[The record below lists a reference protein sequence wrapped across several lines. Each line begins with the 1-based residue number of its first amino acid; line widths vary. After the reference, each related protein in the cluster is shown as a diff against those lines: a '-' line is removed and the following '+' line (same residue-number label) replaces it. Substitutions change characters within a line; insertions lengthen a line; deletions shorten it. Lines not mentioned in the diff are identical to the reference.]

1 MKKLLNLDRIKEKI
15 FFYNPEKTTYID
27 EFNCTVDD
35 ESISAYFYLP
45 HNPCEDLVND
55 VVVDWKQ
62 TGKEI
67 VFTNG
72 CFDIIHRGHIEVL
85 AQTADLGNKLII
97 GLNSDISIQKL
108 KGKNRP
114 IIEEQSR
121 AILLASLEFVDAV
134 VIFSEDT
141 PLKLI
146 SALLPDVL
154 AKGGDYEI
162 ETIVGHEIVQQN
174 GGKVKLVP
182 FLDGFSSTTIIDK
195 IKNS

>member
-1 MKKLLNLDRIKEKI
+1 MSHLKTLNSKIYSLDTLTSQLDQWKLAGNK
-15 FFYNPEKTTYID
+15 
-27 EFNCTVDD
+27 V
-35 ESISAYFYLP
+35 
-45 HNPCEDLVND
+45 
-55 VVVDWKQ
+55 
-62 TGKEI
+62 

-85 AQTADLGNKLII
+85 ARTADLGDKLII
-97 GLNSDISIQKL
+97 GLNSDQSIQKL
-108 KGKNRP
+108 KGKDRP
-114 IIEEQSR
+114 IIDEQSR
-121 AILLASLEFVDAV
+121 SILLAALSFVDAIV
-134 VIFSEDT
+134 LFSSDT

-146 SALLPDVL
+146 SALLPDIL

-195 IKNS
+195 IKKS

>member
-1 MKKLLNLDRIKEKI
+1 MSHLNNINSKIYNLDCL
-15 FFYNPEKTTYID
+15 TTQV
-27 EFNCTVDD
+27 EQ
-35 ESISAYFYLP
+35 
-45 HNPCEDLVND
+45 
-55 VVVDWKQ
+55 WKA
-62 TGKEI
+62 TGNKV

-85 AQTADLGNKLII
+85 ARTAELGDKLVI
-97 GLNSDISIQKL
+97 GLNSDQSIQKL
-108 KGKNRP
+108 KGEDRP
-114 IIEEQSR
+114 IIDEQSR
-121 AILLASLEFVDAV
+121 AILLAALSFVDAIV
-134 VIFSEDT
+134 LFSQDT

-182 FLDGFSSTTIIDK
+182 FLDGFSSTTIINK

>member
-1 MKKLLNLDRIKEKI
+1 MSHLKTLNSKIYNLDAL
-15 FFYNPEKTTYID
+15 TTQV
-27 EFNCTVDD
+27 EQ
-35 ESISAYFYLP
+35 
-45 HNPCEDLVND
+45 
-55 VVVDWKQ
+55 WKA
-62 TGKEI
+62 TGNKI

-85 AQTADLGNKLII
+85 ARTADLGDKLVI
-97 GLNSDISIQKL
+97 GLNSDQSIQKL
-108 KGKNRP
+108 KGEDRP

-121 AILLASLEFVDAV
+121 AILLAALSFVDAIV
-134 VIFSEDT
+134 LFSEDT

-146 SALLPDVL
+146 STLIPDVL

-182 FLDGFSSTTIIDK
+182 FLDGFSSTSIIDK

>member
-1 MKKLLNLDRIKEKI
+1 MSHLNKINSKI
-15 FFYNPEKTTYID
+15 FSL
-27 EFNCTVDD
+27 DD
-35 ESISAYFYLP
+35 LK
-45 HNPCEDLVND
+45 NQVNA
-55 VVVDWKQ
+55 WKQ
-62 TGKEI
+62 AGEEV

-85 AQTADLGNKLII
+85 AQTADLGDRLII
-97 GLNSDISIQKL
+97 GLNSDTSIQKL
-108 KGKNRP
+108 KGEDRP

-134 VIFSEDT
+134 VIFPEDT
-141 PLKLI
+141 PINLI
-146 SALLPDVL
+146 STLLPDVL

-162 ETIVGHEIVQQN
+162 ETIVGQEIVQNN

-182 FLDGFSSTTIIDK
+182 FVDGFSSTTIIEK